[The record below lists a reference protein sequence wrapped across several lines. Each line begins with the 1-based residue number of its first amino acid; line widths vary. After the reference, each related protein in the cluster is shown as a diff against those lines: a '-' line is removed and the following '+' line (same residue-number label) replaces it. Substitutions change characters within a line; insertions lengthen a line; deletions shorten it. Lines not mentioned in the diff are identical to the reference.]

1 MDMCYNIGDIS
12 VWFQFLG
19 INLYLVVINM
29 KILIIE
35 DEYNLADAIAS
46 MLKREKYSVEI
57 KTDGEDGLDEALTDI
72 YDLIILDV
80 MLPRRNGFDILEE
93 LRENKINAKIL
104 MLTAKNTIDD
114 KMMGFNNGADDY
126 LTKPFHMEELMAR
139 VNVQL
144 RKNSNLNKEVIE
156 LGDIILNIRSMEL
169 SNKFQEHKVKIIG
182 KEFQLLELLMNN
194 ANRVMEKEQL
204 FVKIWGYDSEC
215 DINTLEAY
223 ISFIRKKLKLVKSNI
238 NLKAIRN
245 MGYVLEVNDEKIK
258 S

>member
-1 MDMCYNIGDIS
+1 
-12 VWFQFLG
+12 
-19 INLYLVVINM
+19 M

-46 MLKREKYSVEI
+46 MLKSKKYNVDI
-57 KTDGEDGLDEALTDI
+57 ITDGEKGLDEALTGI

-80 MLPRRNGFDILEE
+80 MLPHMNGFEILKTLKEE
-93 LRENKINAKIL
+93 KISSKVL
-104 MLTAKNTIDD
+104 MLTAKNTIED
-114 KMMGFNNGADDY
+114 KMVGFNQGADDY
-126 LTKPFHMEELMAR
+126 LTKPFYMDELLAR

-144 RKNSNLNKEVIE
+144 RKNNNIE
-156 LGDIILNIRSMEL
+156 NEIMKLGDIELNLKTMEL
-169 SNKFQEHKVKIIG
+169 SDINSNTKVKVIG
-182 KEFQLLELLMNN
+182 KEFQLLELLMNHPN
-194 ANRVMEKEQL
+194 QVISKEQL

-223 ISFIRKKLKLVKSNI
+223 VSFIRKKLKLIKSKT

-245 MGYVLEVNDEKIK
+245 VGYVLEVHDEKVK

>member
-1 MDMCYNIGDIS
+1 
-12 VWFQFLG
+12 
-19 INLYLVVINM
+19 M

-46 MLKREKYSVEI
+46 MLKSQKYSVEI
-57 KTDGEDGLDEALTDI
+57 QTDGEEGLEEALTDI

-80 MLPRRNGFDILEE
+80 MLPHKNGFEILKE
-93 LRENKINAKIL
+93 LRLEKINAKIL

-114 KMMGFNNGADDY
+114 KMVGFNNGADDY
-126 LTKPFHMEELMAR
+126 LTKPFHMEELLAR

-144 RKNSNLNKEVIE
+144 RKNNNLSNDILA
-156 LGDIILNIRSMEL
+156 LGDIILNIKSMEL
-169 SNKFQEHKVKIIG
+169 CNKNEDYKVKIIG

-194 ANRVMEKEQL
+194 ANHVMEKEQL
-204 FVKIWGYDSEC
+204 FVKIWGYDTEC

-223 ISFIRKKLKLVKSNI
+223 ISFIRKKLKLVKSTI

-245 MGYVLEVNDEKIK
+245 MGYVLEVNNEETKE
-258 S
+258 

>member
-1 MDMCYNIGDIS
+1 
-12 VWFQFLG
+12 
-19 INLYLVVINM
+19 M

-46 MLKREKYSVEI
+46 MLKSKKYNVDI
-57 KTDGEDGLDEALTDI
+57 ITDGEKGLDEALTGI

-80 MLPRRNGFDILEE
+80 MLPHMNGFEILKTLKEE
-93 LRENKINAKIL
+93 KINSKVL
-104 MLTAKNTIDD
+104 MLTAKNTIED
-114 KMMGFNNGADDY
+114 KMVGFNQGADDY
-126 LTKPFHMEELMAR
+126 LTKPFYMDELLAR

-144 RKNSNLNKEVIE
+144 RKNNNIE
-156 LGDIILNIRSMEL
+156 NEIMKLGDIELNLKTMEL
-169 SNKFQEHKVKIIG
+169 SDINSNTKIKVIG
-182 KEFQLLELLMNN
+182 KEFQLLELLMNHPN
-194 ANRVMEKEQL
+194 QVISKEQL

-223 ISFIRKKLKLVKSNI
+223 VSFIRKKLKLIKSKT

-245 MGYVLEVNDEKIK
+245 VGYVLEVHDEKVK

>member
-1 MDMCYNIGDIS
+1 
-12 VWFQFLG
+12 
-19 INLYLVVINM
+19 M

-35 DEYNLADAIAS
+35 DEFNLADAIAS
-46 MLKREKYSVEI
+46 MLKKEKYSVEI
-57 KTDGEDGLDEALTDI
+57 MTDGESGLDEALTDV

-80 MLPRRNGFDILEE
+80 MLPKMNGFEILKH
-93 LRENKINAKIL
+93 LRQEKINSKIL

-114 KMMGFNNGADDY
+114 KMVGFNNGADDY

-144 RKNSNLNKEVIE
+144 RKNNGISCDIIE
-156 LGDIILNIRSMEL
+156 LGDVVLNINSMEL
-169 SNKFQEHKVKIIG
+169 CNKNEEHKVKIIG

-204 FVKIWGYDSEC
+204 FVKIWGYDTDC

-223 ISFIRKKLKLVKSNI
+223 VSFIRKKLKLIKSKI

-245 MGYVLEVNDEKIK
+245 VGYVLEVNDEKIK
-258 S
+258 K